1 MTEPAPMPAYATEW
15 HDETGQLIL
24 FQRPS
29 SRSKGRFYFRL
40 QILGQPRKE
49 GLVAAEFRYS
59 PMHLATAGREFD
71 FEMVKRNG
79 PPEEIIE
86 FGKRI
91 LYRYRE
97 QVGKG
102 KRLNSR
108 RTPTLAEA
116 AEDYL
121 DDLLELQGRGQVSWT
136 KYEHHRS
143 FITRYVARYDLFQ
156 KKPIDEIDTVDLA
169 VWQRWRDTYW
179 VSGQGAQID
188 AIESLR
194 NGEPFVR
201 RITAKEKSIPAGT
214 TKSKEWSYLRAVFKF
229 ARRQRHV
236 ISIPDHAPTTTDTP
250 SSASSPTPHF
260 TQADWMHLMEV
271 IPSWLNP
278 PKLVGDN
285 RRHRQLCWWCCL
297 TLRAYGL
304 RVAEGY
310 QLKFSS
316 LLPDV
321 GPDGEEIYVKLHV
334 NAVKSL
340 VKPRTVE
347 PIDHM
352 RQEISTILLKTLPAY
367 YEAQFG
373 RKPTAND
380 PLWMHRDGSA
390 IGSFA
395 KSFDSLLDSANLTHN
410 VYGHDF
416 DLTSIRH
423 TTITEEIE
431 TSDLNPGVIATW
443 AGTSIAMLDKTY
455 NHALGVRARRQ
466 ERERRERLRHMTSEM
481 KSDK

>member
-1 MTEPAPMPAYATEW
+1 
-15 HDETGQLIL
+15 
-24 FQRPS
+24 
-29 SRSKGRFYFRL
+29 
-40 QILGQPRKE
+40 
-49 GLVAAEFRYS
+49 
-59 PMHLATAGREFD
+59 MHLAKAGQEFD
-71 FEMVKRNG
+71 FESVQRNG

-91 LYRYRE
+91 VYRYRE

-116 AEDYL
+116 AADYL
-121 DDLLELQGRGQVSWT
+121 DDLLELQGLGQVSWT

-143 FITRYVARYDLFQ
+143 FISRYVAQYDVF
-156 KKPIDEIDTVDLA
+156 KKKLIDEVDSVDLA

-179 VSGQGAQID
+179 IAGPGARID
-188 AIESLR
+188 TIESLR
-194 NGEPFVR
+194 NGKPYVR
-201 RITAKEKSIPAGT
+201 RITAKEKTMPAAT

-236 ISIPDHAPTTTDTP
+236 TSVPEHEPTTTDTP
-250 SSASSPTPHF
+250 SSPSSPTPHF
-260 TQADWMHLMEV
+260 TQADWKHLLEAV
-271 IPSWLNP
+271 PDWLNP
-278 PKLVGDN
+278 PRLVGDN
-285 RRHRQLCWWCCL
+285 RRIRQLCWWFCL
-297 TLRAYGL
+297 ILRAYGL

-316 LLPDV
+316 ILPDV
-321 GPDGEEIYVKLHV
+321 CPHSEEVYAKLRI

-340 VKPRTVE
+340 VKPRTAE
-347 PIDHM
+347 PIEHM
-352 RQEISTILLKTLPAY
+352 QTEISTILMKTLPAY

-373 RKPTAND
+373 RKPGAND
-380 PLWMHRDGSA
+380 PLWMHRDGAA

-395 KSFDSLLDSANLTHN
+395 NSFDSLLEQAELTHD

-431 TSDLNPGVIATW
+431 TTDLNPGVIATW

-455 NHALGVRARRQ
+455 NHAMGVRARRQ
-466 ERERRERLRHMTSEM
+466 ERERRERLRKMVEKEKEKAKT
-481 KSDK
+481 

>member
-1 MTEPAPMPAYATEW
+1 MPAYATEW
-15 HDETGQLIL
+15 YDETRQLIL

-29 SRSKGRFYFRL
+29 ARGRGRYYFRL
-40 QILGQPRKE
+40 QIPGQPRKE

-59 PMHLATAGREFD
+59 PMHLVTAGQEFD
-71 FEMVKRNG
+71 FEIVRRNG

-102 KRLNSR
+102 KRLSAR

-116 AEDYL
+116 AADYL
-121 DDLLELQGRGQVSWT
+121 DDLLELQGLGQVSWT

-143 FITRYVARYDLFQ
+143 FISRYVAQYDLFK
-156 KKPIDEIDTVDLA
+156 KKPIDEVDSVDLS

-179 VSGQGAQID
+179 IMGPGAHID
-188 AIESLR
+188 AIESIR
-194 NGEPFVR
+194 NGKAYVR
-201 RITAKEKSIPAGT
+201 RITAKEKAMPAAT

-236 ISIPDHAPTTTDTP
+236 ITIPEHEPTTPDTP

-260 TQADWMHLMEV
+260 TQADWKHLLQV
-271 IPSWLNP
+271 VPDWLNP

-285 RRHRQLCWWCCL
+285 RRIRQLCWWFCL

-310 QLKFSS
+310 QLKFASI
-316 LLPDV
+316 LPDV
-321 GPDGEEIYVKLHV
+321 CPDSGEVYAKLHV
-334 NAVKSL
+334 NAVKSK

-352 RQEISTILLKTLPAY
+352 RTEISSILMKSLPAY
-367 YEAQFG
+367 YDAQFG
-373 RKPTAND
+373 RKPNVD
-380 PLWMHRDGSA
+380 DSLWIHRNGTA

-395 KSFDSLLDSANLTHN
+395 NSFDSLLELSNLTHN

-416 DLTSIRH
+416 DLTSVRH

-431 TSDLNPGVIATW
+431 STDLNPGVIATW

-455 NHALGVRARRQ
+455 NHALGIRARRQ
-466 ERERRERLRHMTSEM
+466 ERERRERLRQAQSKTVE
-481 KSDK
+481 KA